1 MTAYDAMAGPLRR
14 HSWAEMAGMAGPRWL
29 GRDGSRRDS
38 WAITTRWL
46 GHDGHRANAVDGDT
60 ESVNPSLHTMTK
72 FCGEV

>member
-1 MTAYDAMAGPLRR
+1 
-14 HSWAEMAGMAGPRWL
+14 MAGMAGPPWL
-29 GRDGSRRDS
+29 GRDGLRRDS

-60 ESVNPSLHTMTK
+60 ESVNPSLHAMTE